1 MKVLALEFYKLRRKR
16 IVVMMTLFLAME
28 LIWTFM
34 SMSIY
39 MSRNADNVSWLS
51 IIVMAASING
61 LFLPIMSAIAVSRIS
76 DMEHKGNT
84 WKLLIS
90 TSVERSRLYWA
101 KYICANTLLL
111 YYLLL
116 QAAAIAAFG
125 MVNGFA
131 GPPPFS
137 LLMPFIGG
145 AVLANL
151 AVTALQQWVSLA
163 IKNQA
168 FSLCLGMLGGFIGM
182 TAGLFPGSVRRLFAW
197 SYYSELSPAAIAYNG
212 QAAEYTLQQAG
223 AGLIAGILL
232 MAVIFYVAGVIHVTR
247 QEV

>member
-34 SMSIY
+34 SMSVY
-39 MSRNADNVSWLS
+39 MSRDADNVSWLS

-90 TSVERSRLYWA
+90 TSVDRGSLYWA

-131 GPPPFS
+131 GPPP
-137 LLMPFIGG
+137 LLLLLPFIGG
-145 AVLANL
+145 AALANL

-168 FSLCLGMLGGFIGM
+168 FALCLGMLGGFIGM
-182 TAGLFPGSVRRLFAW
+182 TAGLFPAFVRRLFVW
-197 SYYSELSPAAIAYNG
+197 SYYFELSPVGIAYNG

-232 MAVIFYVAGVIHVTR
+232 MTVIFYVAGVIHVTR